1 MDNSTGGEQN
11 GMDLSGVRSG
21 DLAPYEERAPIQPLE
36 DSSPI
41 SPGRAIPP
49 AEISAIIERY
59 KHVDPMEA
67 MIPVLQEMQT
77 QFGYITQDA
86 AQQMAEE
93 LGLKASE
100 VYGVITFYSFF
111 RYSPR
116 AGHVIMSCEG
126 TSCYVRGA
134 GKIREAIE
142 TRLDVGPGDTS
153 ADGFFTFEPQSICLG
168 ACDLGPLV
176 DIDGV
181 FYSYVTPDKMDSI
194 LTQWYEAGDDVPVGD
209 NLTGGHREHYE
220 GGHGFGPTVDD
231 LYGEEYSIE
240 RFMSGGA
247 VGVAVAG
254 SLKSESMANQV
265 GAGTAVAEPPP
276 DEAEVEELNAL
287 ALDMEPLAPIKELGE
302 RPTPTPSTTQV
313 VIATVNHTGDEYVE
327 LRNNWQAVANIGG
340 WIVRHKRDGE
350 RSYVFPDG
358 TRISPGGT
366 LQVYTRPGYPHSF
379 NSPRPIWSDGGD
391 SVELLDHTGNLVS
404 TL

>member
-1 MDNSTGGEQN
+1 MDNSSGGEGT
-11 GMDLSGVRSG
+11 GMNLRGVRSG
-21 DLAPYEERAPIQPLE
+21 DLASYEERAPIQPLA
-36 DSSPI
+36 DSSAIHP
-41 SPGRAIPP
+41 SRAIPP
-49 AEISAIIERY
+49 AEISTILERY

-142 TRLDVGPGDTS
+142 NRLDVGPGDTS

-181 FYSYVTPDKMDSI
+181 FYSHVNPEKMDAI
-194 LTQWYEAGDDVPVGD
+194 LTQWYEAGEDVPVGD

-220 GGHGFGPTVDD
+220 GGHGFGPTVEE
-231 LYGEEYSIE
+231 LYGEEYSVE
-240 RFMSGGA
+240 QFMSGRNGA
-247 VGVAVAG
+247 NRATV
-254 SLKSESMANQV
+254 KPPSETMERQV
-265 GAGTAVAEPPP
+265 GAPFTRGTGPLDQKSSQPPSPARSGRQVA
-276 DEAEVEELNAL
+276 
-287 ALDMEPLAPIKELGE
+287 I
-302 RPTPTPSTTQV
+302 STVQFK
-313 VIATVNHTGDEYVE
+313 GDEYVE
-327 LRNNWQAVANIGG
+327 VKNGDQHAADIGG
-340 WIVRHKRDGE
+340 WTVRDKHNPQRA
-350 RSYVFPDG
+350 YTFPQV
-358 TRISPGGT
+358 TVLPPLST
-366 LQVYTRPGYPHSF
+366 LHVYTLPGRIHSF
-379 NSPRPIWSDGGD
+379 NSTRPIWNDQGAAL
-391 SVELLDHTGNLVS
+391 ELLDK
-404 TL
+404 